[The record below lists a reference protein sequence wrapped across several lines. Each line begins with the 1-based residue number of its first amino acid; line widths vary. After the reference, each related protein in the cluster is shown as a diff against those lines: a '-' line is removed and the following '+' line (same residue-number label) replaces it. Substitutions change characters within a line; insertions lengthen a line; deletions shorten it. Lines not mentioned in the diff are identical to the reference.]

1 MMNFQIS
8 RSAVW
13 FLGLVVAVSCVFVVS
28 VVLHVRERQRYYAFQ
43 REIRSII
50 DALAHRPPA
59 NADPEQWQRAVEWT
73 SNVIVQDFFAPTP
86 RELVGVEQLANDLKK
101 MVQRPV
107 DYETLQWI
115 WDQCE
120 EYCGGPESYA
130 IRFRDIPLL
139 SRELITD
146 QTLPNAWSLDRCQG
160 IDLTG
165 VPVTDISIAVLKKK
179 TNLRWIVLSGTR
191 VTRSGVEELRAAR
204 PTLNVTWP

>member
-1 MMNFQIS
+1 M
-8 RSAVW
+8 
-13 FLGLVVAVSCVFVVS
+13 
-28 VVLHVRERQRYYAFQ
+28 
-43 REIRSII
+43 
-50 DALAHRPPA
+50 
-59 NADPEQWQRAVEWT
+59 
-73 SNVIVQDFFAPTP
+73 
-86 RELVGVEQLANDLKK
+86 EQLANDLKK